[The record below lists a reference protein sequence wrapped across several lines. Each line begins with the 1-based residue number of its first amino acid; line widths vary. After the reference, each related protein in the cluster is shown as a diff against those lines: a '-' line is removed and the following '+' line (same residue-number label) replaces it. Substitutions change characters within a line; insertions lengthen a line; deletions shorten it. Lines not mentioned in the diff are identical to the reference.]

1 MTSVWKKKVPF
12 WPFVVVFHSGIHHVF
27 QESSGIFLLL
37 RQRERELKE
46 KEEECFFLLNST
58 RRGLLDDGYNGAS
71 PLASERAS
79 LVRRELARQLLFVR
93 PKVIN
98 PLSTLC
104 FFLPT
109 LPPCRCV
116 FGSFLFDWMF
126 KDFFKKLPKPKK
138 WRRIFTVTL
147 LRLLPFDREY
157 NNNMQWQV

>member
-1 MTSVWKKKVPF
+1 M
-12 WPFVVVFHSGIHHVF
+12 F

-138 WRRIFTVTL
+138 WRRIYTVTL
-147 LRLLPFDREY
+147 LQLLPFDREY
-157 NNNMQWQV
+157 NNNMQ